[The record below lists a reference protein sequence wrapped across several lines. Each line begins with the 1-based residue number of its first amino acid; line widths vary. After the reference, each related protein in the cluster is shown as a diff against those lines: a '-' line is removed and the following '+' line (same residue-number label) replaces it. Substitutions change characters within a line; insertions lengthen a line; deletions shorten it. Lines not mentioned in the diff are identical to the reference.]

1 LKLLT
6 SRTSGGLSLSK
17 RVIRNTIIDQQRA
30 HEHVP
35 IEASSQQRLHNM
47 RGVIAVCVIYMLLP
61 ITLMYLFS
69 LFSSGFPVFP
79 LLTGLAIWWSNR
91 KDQRR

>member
-1 LKLLT
+1 MN
-6 SRTSGGLSLSK
+6 SGSLSLSR
-17 RVIRNTIIDQQRA
+17 RVIRNTIVDQQRA
-30 HEHVP
+30 PEHVP
-35 IEASSQQRLHNM
+35 IEASSQQRLPTM

-61 ITLMYLFS
+61 ITLVYLFS
-69 LFSSGFPVFP
+69 LFSSGFPVIP